1 LNASLYIL
9 LLYAGKSLKIGKDR
23 TVGVIVMK
31 IAENRPD
38 QLQML
43 AVRLQVALQDKA
55 LRRIPQIRCGVRQEK
70 LLVLAQ
76 YPMLMPDA
84 GSLFAAL
91 EQAIRQMPWS
101 AIAITPDQQALPVQL
116 LLQVI
121 GQKPYASRTFWLE
134 PAQVLESTSQI
145 VPFKPSVV
153 ESAAVISE
161 TVIPERIIPE
171 VESEI
176 HNPVT
181 ILALPTSQ
189 QSSQVNLTL
198 LIVGAIAG
206 LTALVGGFYML
217 TRPCVLGEC
226 VPLRSAE
233 QLSQMALQTVQS
245 TTSAQAVV
253 NAYDQLLEANYLV
266 GTIPH
271 WSKQYAIAQTRLQ
284 TYTTQAEG
292 LEQIVSALRLG
303 QTAVQ
308 RGQNPPHPLQTWQ
321 EIQALWQQ
329 AIAQL
334 KQVPANSPVNALAQ
348 RKLVEYQAN
357 LTTLNQRIAIE
368 RQAQAK
374 VVIARNTARIAEA
387 RGGIATSLAAWQ
399 LTHATWQTAINLLQ
413 QIPKSTM
420 AQAEAQQL
428 LAIYEPRLSA
438 ARDRQT
444 QEEISAKFY
453 NQALALANRAR
464 LLEQQNQ
471 WSQSANQWQDA
482 LVNAQQVLHN
492 TSYYLQSQSLVNA
505 YTAAHTRSQEILR
518 AAILMQSTS
527 ADLSRTC
534 AGTPKICDYSFT
546 DKAIRVNITADY
558 DRAIEQTIARTQL
571 TSNSDRQTATTD
583 QVNFLLRDLAA
594 IGKNANTPIE
604 LYNSDGSLF
613 GSYVPEFSGYVTR

>member
-1 LNASLYIL
+1 
-9 LLYAGKSLKIGKDR
+9 
-23 TVGVIVMK
+23 MK

-38 QLQML
+38 QLQTL
-43 AVRLQVALQDKA
+43 AVQLQVALQDQA
-55 LRRIPQIRCGVRQEK
+55 LQRTPQIRCGVRQEK

-76 YPMLMPDA
+76 YPTLMPDMDQI
-84 GSLFAAL
+84 FAVL
-91 EQAIRQMPWS
+91 EQTIRQMPWS
-101 AIAITPDQQALPVQL
+101 AIAITPGQDALPVQL

-121 GQKPYASRTFWLE
+121 GQKPYAARTFWLE
-134 PAQVLESTSQI
+134 PAQVLESPSSIESTSQI
-145 VPFKPSVV
+145 VPFKPSIV
-153 ESAAVISE
+153 ESAAL
-161 TVIPERIIPE
+161 IPE
-171 VESEI
+171 VMILEVKAEI
-176 HNPVT
+176 PDPT
-181 ILALPTSQ
+181 LSPALPPSQ
-189 QSSQVNLTL
+189 QSPQVNPTL
-198 LIVGAIAG
+198 LIAGAIIG
-206 LTALVGGFYML
+206 LTAFVGSFYML

-226 VPLRSAE
+226 IPLQSAE
-233 QLSQMALQTVQS
+233 RLSQTALQTVQS
-245 TTSAQAVV
+245 TTLAQAVV
-253 NAYDQLLEANYLV
+253 NAYDQLIEANYLV
-266 GTIPH
+266 GTIPP

-284 TYTTQAEG
+284 TYAAQAEG
-292 LEQIVSALRLG
+292 LEQIVSALRQG
-303 QTAVQ
+303 QTAVEK
-308 RGQNPPHPLQTWQ
+308 GQNPPHSLQTWQ

-334 KQVPANSPVNALAQ
+334 KQVPANSPVNDLAE
-348 RKLVEYQAN
+348 RKRVEYQAN

-374 VVIARNTARIAEA
+374 VVVARNTARIAEA
-387 RGGIATSLAAWQ
+387 REGIANSLATWQ
-399 LTHATWQTAINLLQ
+399 LTHATWQTAVNLLQ
-413 QIPKSTM
+413 QIPQSTM

-428 LAIYEPRLSA
+428 LAIYQPRLSA

-453 NQALALANRAR
+453 DQALALANRAR

-492 TSYYLQSQSLVNA
+492 TSYYLQAQSLVNA

-518 AAILMQSTS
+518 AAILMQSTA

-546 DKAIRVNITADY
+546 DKVIRVNITADY
-558 DRAIEQTIARTQL
+558 DRAVEQTIARTQL
-571 TSNSDRQTATTD
+571 TGDSDLQNTTTD
-583 QVNFLLRDLAA
+583 HVNFLLRALAA

-613 GSYVPEFSGYVTR
+613 GSYVPEFSGYMTR